1 MSENEQETIL
11 KPEEEASD
19 EEFEAALREAQA
31 AATVEEHETP
41 AVAGE
46 QLTALDSLQAN
57 EFVLELEGEPV
68 EGVFR
73 VMGLST
79 FQLEPV
85 KPFQNRI
92 KVAKM
97 VQRNADLAFNQWIR
111 ETVEAGNASEDRP
124 TRTLAVVA
132 IDDGEETRRWTLKD
146 AYIESIRYSPFDTAS
161 SDFVEEQLKIRYEEL
176 IESWTW
182 NDNQ

>member
-1 MSENEQETIL
+1 MSENEQESVL

-57 EFVLELEGEPV
+57 EFALELEGEPV
-68 EGVFR
+68 AGVFH
-73 VMGLST
+73 VSGLMS
-79 FQLEPV
+79 FQLEPI
-85 KPFQNRI
+85 KKFHKRI

-97 VQRNADLAFNQWIR
+97 VQRDGTLPFNQWIR
-111 ETVEAGNASEDRP
+111 ESVEAGSDSDNRP

-132 IDDGEETRRWTLKD
+132 IDDGEETRRWTLKG
-146 AYIESIRYSPFDTAS
+146 AYITGIRYSSFNTSS
-161 SDFVEEQLKIRYEEL
+161 SDFVEEQVKIQFEEV
-176 IESWTW
+176 IETWTW
-182 NDNQ
+182 SDNQ